1 MMVNNADKNTMLI
14 ETKTSINLYI
24 DIGYNVCYHI
34 IVANDEYINWKRG
47 IKIEYWNIMVLQK

>member
-1 MMVNNADKNTMLI
+1 MVNNADKNTMLI

-34 IVANDEYINWKRG
+34 IVANDEYIN
-47 IKIEYWNIMVLQK
+47 